1 MRAGYYVINGLAP
14 RPYKMEVVK
23 EGFKKK
29 ALDDLKIIAEQ
40 ANALNV
46 ELDIGQATET
56 VNVTDAA
63 PLIDTATSNHSGTVT
78 AEQFQKLPSVGR
90 DPFQLL
96 QLAPGAFGDGAR
108 GGQNGGSNL
117 PSTTVGGTSGTDGV
131 FKIENGGQITANGA
145 RTGEN
150 NYQIDGVNTTS
161 VTWGGT
167 SVITPNE
174 DSIKEVKD
182 PDRQLRRGKWSLSWC
197 PGTDH
202 SQNGTNNYHGSAFW
216 KADRQGLNAYQR
228 YGGFGKAPQINTGRF
243 NDFGGTVGG
252 PILRN
257 KLFGF
262 FSYETIRSDSP
273 IDSQGW
279 YETSQFL
286 SSATPSGS
294 NASKYLTFPGFAP
307 APGTILE
314 AGHTCTDIGLDEG
327 SNCATI
333 AGQGLDLGR
342 PLDPALFPLGTRDPS
357 GVLPDGTHDRF
368 NPGLGGNGTGSAANL
383 DGIPDLV
390 FLVNRGPNT
399 STQTQYNGRVD
410 YNLGAK
416 DLIAGS
422 FYRVPQVSDSFN
434 GTNRPMNAFHHTT
447 INEAETVLWNHT
459 FSPTLLNEAR
469 GNAAG
474 WRWKDLENNPNS
486 PWGLPKAFMDNVNCC
501 SGVIGTIHDQSKLI
515 MELVRR
521 APSTNGPTP

>member
-1 MRAGYYVINGLAP
+1 
-14 RPYKMEVVK
+14 
-23 EGFKKK
+23 
-29 ALDDLKIIAEQ
+29 
-40 ANALNV
+40 
-46 ELDIGQATET
+46 

-63 PLIDTATSNHSGTVT
+63 PLIDTATANISGTVT
-78 AEQFQKLPSVGR
+78 AENIQNLPSFGR
-90 DPFQLL
+90 DVFQLL
-96 QLAPGAFGDGAR
+96 YLAPGAFGDGAR
-108 GGQNGGSNL
+108 DAGGGTRNL
-117 PSTTVGGTSGTDGV
+117 PATTIGGTGNTAGV
-131 FKIENGGQITANGA
+131 FNIENGGQVIANGA

-150 NYQIDGVNTTS
+150 NYQIDGVGVTS
-161 VTWGGT
+161 VSWGGT

-174 DSIKEVKD
+174 DSIKEVKIVTNNYD
-182 PDRQLRRGKWSLSWC
+182 AENGRYRGAQVKI
-197 PGTDH
+197 T
-202 SQNGTNNYHGSAFW
+202 SQNGSNNYHGSAFW

-314 AGHTCTDIGLDEG
+314 TGHSCTDIGLDEG

-399 STQTQYNGRVD
+399 STQ
-410 YNLGAK
+410 
-416 DLIAGS
+416 
-422 FYRVPQVSDSFN
+422 
-434 GTNRPMNAFHHTT
+434 
-447 INEAETVLWNHT
+447 
-459 FSPTLLNEAR
+459 
-469 GNAAG
+469 
-474 WRWKDLENNPNS
+474 
-486 PWGLPKAFMDNVNCC
+486 
-501 SGVIGTIHDQSKLI
+501 
-515 MELVRR
+515 
-521 APSTNGPTP
+521 